1 MIFIFSIIYFIFIP
15 GLDCPSCR
23 KSHPVNKSKVGKL
36 PRNLALEN
44 IVFRYQEMQ
53 SLTKQKKS
61 FDLTPDSQSSIA
73 TDNVSQGVAESPVF
87 FDESNENCGLCDENT
102 SNKAL
107 WYCEQCCVAYCQSCL
122 DNYHPKRGQLAHHR
136 LRKPQKMESLDKQAF
151 CVDHSAEVAA
161 IFCDQCQLLVCHLCV
176 CEGVGKHSQHKILS
190 LDTAWNQTKETVTDT
205 KEKLEVMVSTL
216 TEQSLKLEEV
226 ADEIEVNIY
235 SAKIMLIVNYLEPSL
250 LLMLV

>member
-1 MIFIFSIIYFIFIP
+1 M
-15 GLDCPSCR
+15 
-23 KSHPVNKSKVGKL
+23 GKL

-53 SLTKQKKS
+53 SLTKQRQS
-61 FDLTPDSQSSIA
+61 FDLTVDLQSPS
-73 TDNVSQGVAESPVF
+73 TQENVSLEVVDSPVF

-107 WYCEQCCVAYCQSCL
+107 WYCEQCCVAYCQNCL

-136 LRKPQKMESLDKQAF
+136 LRKPQKIELGDKPAF
-151 CVDHSAEVAA
+151 CMDHSTEVAA

-190 LDTAWNQTKETVTDT
+190 LDTAWNQTK
-205 KEKLEVMVSTL
+205 VSIA
-216 TEQSLKLEEV
+216 SA
-226 ADEIEVNIY
+226 AD
-235 SAKIMLIVNYLEPSL
+235 KKQ
-250 LLMLV
+250 